1 MCGGVILRCLSTQL
15 EQITSDACAKEVR
28 YFQMMETNDF
38 NNDVIMAAACRK
50 DVETYCA
57 NVTAG
62 GWASSGACG
71 WDPAMVRCTP
81 RGTLSQ
87 WA

>member
-15 EQITSDACAKEVR
+15 EQITNDACQKEVR

-50 DVETYCA
+50 DVETFCA

-62 GWASSGACG
+62 GCGQLLLVPEPCEDHWCPAPWHNASI
-71 WDPAMVRCTP
+71 
-81 RGTLSQ
+81 
-87 WA
+87 